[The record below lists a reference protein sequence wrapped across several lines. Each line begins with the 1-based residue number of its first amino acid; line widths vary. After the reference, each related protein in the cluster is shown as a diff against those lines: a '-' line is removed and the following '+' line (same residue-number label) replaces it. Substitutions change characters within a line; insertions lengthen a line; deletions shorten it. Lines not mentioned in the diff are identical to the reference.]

1 MCTWAFVLALCV
13 PEWNLPWTRLSLN
26 ETSIRR
32 FILWMKCPIHAW
44 MIFIDFSH
52 GKVLPDQCVQRP
64 NSWTKSF
71 LLGIHSHLYR
81 FALTPPLSVS
91 RGQLLYTVNE
101 KGGKPDKKNHTLT
114 VWFNKSIQKPR
125 VWELSRLCPDTS
137 TKLYVHEFGLWTA
150 KDELSQNLYFR
161 IVLLI

>member
-1 MCTWAFVLALCV
+1 
-13 PEWNLPWTRLSLN
+13 
-26 ETSIRR
+26 
-32 FILWMKCPIHAW
+32 MKCPIHAW

-81 FALTPPLSVS
+81 FDLTPPLSVS

-101 KGGKPDKKNHTLT
+101 KGGKPDKKTIPLPYGLINPYRNLMSENSQDYAQIPQRNCTFMSSASGLPRTNFHKTIENLT
-114 VWFNKSIQKPR
+114 NP
-125 VWELSRLCPDTS
+125 E
-137 TKLYVHEFGLWTA
+137 
-150 KDELSQNLYFR
+150 
-161 IVLLI
+161 